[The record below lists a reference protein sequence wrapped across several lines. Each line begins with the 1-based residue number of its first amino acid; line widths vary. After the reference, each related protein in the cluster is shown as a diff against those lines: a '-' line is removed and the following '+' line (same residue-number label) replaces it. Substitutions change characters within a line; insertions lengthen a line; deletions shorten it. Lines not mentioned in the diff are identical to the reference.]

1 MQRFLKKRK
10 QNFSE
15 WHDKDCSSLLLADT
29 RICLSTA
36 RVSLTLVPLGPAQ
49 VDFQVGGI
57 ESGLKPAPSPLAPK
71 LRAAHAYRC
80 MSECLCGRGVHRKVK
95 IQPTSSLKR
104 RRGEQRA
111 GCCLWVWN
119 GINTANSKQH
129 DSMPALFS
137 HFSCK
142 EHVYDVFISCH
153 RLMSINLNSS
163 SSHFPKTLY
172 FNECHK
178 VSITAHG
185 SQCLPFISDAK

>member
-1 MQRFLKKRK
+1 MW
-10 QNFSE
+10 E
-15 WHDKDCSSLLLADT
+15 GC
-29 RICLSTA
+29 
-36 RVSLTLVPLGPAQ
+36 
-49 VDFQVGGI
+49 
-57 ESGLKPAPSPLAPK
+57 APK
-71 LRAAHAYRC
+71 GQDSAHILPQKEERRTE
-80 MSECLCGRGVHRKVK
+80 SWVLFVGV
-95 IQPTSSLKR
+95 KR
-104 RRGEQRA
+104 YKY
-111 GCCLWVWN
+111 
-119 GINTANSKQH
+119 SKQH